1 MGVIRMADRV
11 RIGIVGAG
19 NFTTGRML
27 PGFLKAPD
35 TEITVVANRSHE
47 SGERVAAQFGIPR
60 VATDYREV
68 VTSPDVDAVFI
79 GAPPSVHKEVT
90 FAALEAGKHVLCQTR
105 MATTAGDARDMLE
118 YAEEAAAQGIRT
130 MLVPPAPFY
139 RGSRLIDHLLES
151 GYLGQLRHVQS
162 FNVNATFA
170 DAKTPLSAGRND
182 LALYGQFNAMQLGLS
197 YDVMSRWTGHARS
210 VVAQRGS
217 FVSERPLTE
226 GGPITKNPYP
236 DEITVIADTTS
247 GAVALNLVNYSLY
260 FADTRLELY
269 GSEGTVVYHAKGDAI
284 FAAHAGDQELQPMQI
299 PPEHDNPWRIEEEFV
314 RLVRGEIEQPSFSF
328 ADGVKN
334 MEYLEAAYYAAVDGR
349 RVDLP

>member
-1 MGVIRMADRV
+1 MAERV

-27 PGFLKAPD
+27 PGFKKSPD
-35 TEITVVANRSHE
+35 AEVTVVANRSRE

-68 VTSPDVDAVFI
+68 VESPEVDAVFI

-90 FAALEAGKHVLCQTR
+90 FAALDAGKHVLCQTR
-105 MATTAGDARDMLE
+105 MATSAADARDMLE
-118 YAEEAAAQGIRT
+118 FAEEGAARGLRT

-139 RGSRLIDHLLES
+139 RGSRFVEHLISS
-151 GYLGQLRHVQS
+151 GYLGQLRHVLS
-162 FNVNATFA
+162 FNVNASFA
-170 DAKTPLSAGRND
+170 DPTTPLTAGRND

-210 VVAQRGS
+210 VVAQRGT
-217 FVSERPLTE
+217 FVPERPVTAD
-226 GGPITKNPYP
+226 GPMTKNPYP

-247 GAVALNLVNYSLY
+247 GAVALNLVNYSVR
-260 FADTRLELY
+260 FAQTRVELY
-269 GSEGTVVYHAKGDAI
+269 GSDGTVVYVAKGDAI
-284 FAAHAGDQELQPMQI
+284 MAGHLEDDELAAMPI
-299 PPEHDNPWRIEEEFV
+299 PPEHDNPWRVEEEFV
-314 RLVRGEIEQPSFSF
+314 RLVRGEIEQPSFTF

-334 MEYLEAAYYAAVDGR
+334 MEYLEAAYYASVEGR
-349 RVDLP
+349 RVELP

>member
-1 MGVIRMADRV
+1 V

-27 PGFLKAPD
+27 PGFQKSPD
-35 TEITVVANRSHE
+35 AEVTVVANRSRE

-68 VTSPDVDAVFI
+68 VESPEVDAVFI

-90 FAALEAGKHVLCQTR
+90 FAALDAGKHVLCQTR
-105 MATTAGDARDMLE
+105 MATSAADARDMLE
-118 YAEEAAAQGIRT
+118 FAEEGAARGLRT

-139 RGSRLIDHLLES
+139 RGSRFVEHLISS
-151 GYLGQLRHVQS
+151 GYLGQLRHVLS
-162 FNVNATFA
+162 FNVNASFA
-170 DAKTPLSAGRND
+170 DPTTPLTAGRND

-210 VVAQRGS
+210 VVAQRGT
-217 FVSERPLTE
+217 FVPERPVTAD
-226 GGPITKNPYP
+226 GPMTKNPYP

-247 GAVALNLVNYSLY
+247 GAVALNLVNYSVR
-260 FADTRLELY
+260 FAQTRVELY
-269 GSEGTVVYHAKGDAI
+269 GSDGTVVYVAKGDTIMAGHLEDDEL
-284 FAAHAGDQELQPMQI
+284 AAMPI
-299 PPEHDNPWRIEEEFV
+299 PPEHDNPWRVEEEFV
-314 RLVRGEIEQPSFSF
+314 RLVRGEIEQPSFTF

-334 MEYLEAAYYAAVDGR
+334 MEYLEAAYYASVEGR
-349 RVDLP
+349 RVDLL

>member
-1 MGVIRMADRV
+1 MADKV

-27 PGFLKAPD
+27 PGFMKSPD
-35 TEITVVANRSHE
+35 AEVTVVANRSRE
-47 SGERVAAQFGIPR
+47 SGERVAAQFGVPR

-68 VTSPDVDAVFI
+68 VGSPDVDAVFI

-90 FAALEAGKHVLCQTR
+90 FAALDAGKHVMCQTR

-118 YAEEAAAQGIRT
+118 YADEAAERGVRT

-139 RGSRLIDHLLES
+139 RGSRYIDHLLES
-151 GYLGQLRHVQS
+151 GYLGQLRQVLG
-162 FNVNATFA
+162 FNMNATFA
-170 DAKTPLSAGRND
+170 DANTPLSAGRND
-182 LALYGQFNAMQLGLS
+182 LELYGQFNAMQLGLS

-217 FVSERPLTE
+217 FVAERPLTE
-226 GGPITKNPYP
+226 GGPMSTNPYP
-236 DEITVIADTTS
+236 DEITVIAATTS
-247 GAVALNLVNYSLY
+247 GVVALNLVNYSVY
-260 FADTRLELY
+260 FADTRVELY
-269 GSEGTVVYHAKGDAI
+269 GSEGTVVYRSKGDTI
-284 FAAHAGDQELQPMQI
+284 LAGRVGDEQLQPMPI